1 MIKLLVNA
9 PSGRQEV
16 IMVDATGG
24 YFDPERV
31 IWDERIDG
39 PMPSIT
45 LGGMV
50 RVGGEL
56 AFDSS
61 VMASVTVSDLAAA
74 EAKRIA
80 SIDAQILAIEGQVTP
95 RRIREVCITG
105 DNTFIAN
112 IENQIAQLR
121 AQRKG

>member
-1 MIKLLVNA
+1 
-9 PSGRQEV
+9 
-16 IMVDATGG
+16 MVDATGG

-105 DNTFIAN
+105 ENTFIAN